1 MGGSK
6 FSGTLDRRAHR
17 WKAHCLRHQRYI
29 NESCNVFLTL
39 IYVFV
44 VNNKEAG
51 TEGMV
56 RVVNPTSGHRAL
68 IKGMTSEVLDLQF
81 AHLKRQI
88 MLGCIEAG
96 ALHIHKIDNL
106 GDKIVCTL
114 LLKIEDSTTG
124 TLAPTN
130 KISWCPYVPENELE
144 IDEYSSQQLVW
155 IRGSTYQC
163 YSIRSVINMYGVR
176 IKSGFKSATFLQ
188 LIEFYR
194 LALACK
200 LILLKEHSSI
210 RRLQILPEQ
219 LSHLTELHFA

>member
-1 MGGSK
+1 
-6 FSGTLDRRAHR
+6 
-17 WKAHCLRHQRYI
+17 
-29 NESCNVFLTL
+29 
-39 IYVFV
+39 
-44 VNNKEAG
+44 
-51 TEGMV
+51 MV

-124 TLAPTN
+124 ILAATN
-130 KISWCPYVPENELE
+130 KISWCPYVPENEME

-176 IKSGFKSATFLQ
+176 IEAGFKQTRAILQ
-188 LIEFYR
+188 LSEFYR
-194 LALACK
+194 LVLACK

-210 RRLQILPEQ
+210 RKLQILPEP
-219 LSHLTELHFA
+219 LFHRTEPHFV

>member
-1 MGGSK
+1 M
-6 FSGTLDRRAHR
+6 L
-17 WKAHCLRHQRYI
+17 I
-29 NESCNVFLTL
+29 FL
-39 IYVFV
+39 FA

-114 LLKIEDSTTG
+114 LLKIEDSTPG
-124 TLAPTN
+124 ILAPTN
-130 KISWCPYVPENELE
+130 KISWCPYVPENEME

-176 IKSGFKSATFLQ
+176 IEADFKKTQ
-188 LIEFYR
+188 YYN
-194 LALACK
+194 
-200 LILLKEHSSI
+200 
-210 RRLQILPEQ
+210 
-219 LSHLTELHFA
+219 